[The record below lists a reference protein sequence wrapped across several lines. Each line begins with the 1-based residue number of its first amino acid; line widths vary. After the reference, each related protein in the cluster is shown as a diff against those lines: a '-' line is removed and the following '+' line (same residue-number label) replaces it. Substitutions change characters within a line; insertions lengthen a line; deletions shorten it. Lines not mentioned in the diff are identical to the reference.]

1 MFLQRKRKIDDLEVK
16 LRETESKKTHLS
28 KKITEAQVGRE
39 DSKERTE
46 LLSKLEEKKTVVKK
60 LHTELD
66 KYKACDPERMKQLK
80 AESVVAKE
88 ATNRWTGELQLI
100 VYGPRADPTLHL

>member
-1 MFLQRKRKIDDLEVK
+1 MFLQRKRKIDDLEGKVK
-16 LRETESKKTHLS
+16 ETESKKAHLS

-46 LLSKLEEKKTVVKK
+46 LLSKLEAKKKVVKN

-80 AESVVAKE
+80 TESAVARE
-88 ATNRWTGELQLI
+88 ATNRWTGELQSSLWTENWLI
-100 VYGPRADPTLHL
+100 VQY